1 MMKCIYS
8 QGLKY
13 LGFFL
18 FLICAITVFSLNR
31 LTEFDLPGEGLSR
44 TLHFE
49 HQQDR
54 LTGTLI
60 LPAHV
65 ISPPVVLLVH
75 GDGAQDRWSD
85 GGYLP
90 LVNYL
95 VSQGIAVYSW
105 DKPGTGESRGNWLAQ
120 TMPDRAGEAALA
132 LEKVRQ
138 QPELKSS
145 RVGFLGF
152 SQAGWV
158 VPQASQ
164 RANADF
170 VVLVGAAIN
179 WRAQGFYYGAQR
191 RQSEG
196 FSSAEIQAAT
206 ERDAADFD
214 RAFTPEIVRQSCLS
228 SCTRQDFERRNA
240 HADALSDIAAMK
252 TPVMILM
259 GEDDRNVNPHETVSA
274 WAETLPAG
282 TPRCIRLIGGAT
294 HGLLRSAWFD
304 YQLASR
310 WPLWKQGLFM
320 LSGQYAWA
328 PGALS
333 DIAGWVQG
341 QRCADAHP

>member
-1 MMKCIYS
+1 MGWLHVKR
-8 QGLKY
+8 QKY
-13 LGFFL
+13 RVLFV
-18 FLICAITVFSLNR
+18 FLICAITLFILSR
-31 LTEFDLPGEGLSR
+31 LAEFDLPGEGLSR
-44 TLHFE
+44 TLRFE

-54 LTGTLI
+54 LEGTLI
-60 LPAHV
+60 LPANV

-95 VSQGIAVYSW
+95 VSRGIAVYSW

-158 VPQASQ
+158 VPEASQ
-164 RANADF
+164 QGNADF
-170 VVLVGAAIN
+170 AVLVGAAIN
-179 WRAQGFYYGAQR
+179 WRAQGLYYGAQR

-196 FSSAEIQAAT
+196 RSAAAIQAAT

-214 RAFTPEIVRQSCLS
+214 RTYTPETVRQPCLS
-228 SCTRQDFERRNA
+228 PCTRQDFERRNA
-240 HADALSDIAAMK
+240 HADARGDIAGMK

-259 GEDDRNVNPHETVSA
+259 GEDDRNVNPHETVA
-274 WAETLPAG
+274 VWADTLPAG
-282 TPRCIRLIGGAT
+282 TSRCIRLLGGAT
-294 HGLLRSAWFD
+294 HGLLRSAWYD
-304 YQLASR
+304 YQLASQ
-310 WPLWKQGLFM
+310 WPRWKQGLFM
-320 LSGQYAWA
+320 LSGQHAWA

-333 DIAGWVQG
+333 DIAGWVQE
-341 QRCADAHP
+341 QKCADSHP